1 MNHLRRT
8 KRRKQQLTDTRIAP
22 ASYYSGRGAPGVKA
36 ADGETR
42 RRGAPWSRAVA
53 LSHSGDCPNQI
64 SQKKR
69 EAEGGGHGEAA
80 HHFPLL
86 HTPSPLQRCEAPGGG
101 GGAAGPQCRRL
112 LFLSRSTSLFLL
124 VFSFSR
130 PPPCPPFLPWPPS
143 PSSSPSPS
151 PSSPS
156 PSPYSAPPAGGGRRE
171 PLKSMPA
178 RNRLSVP
185 RLFSPVWVSLM

>member
-1 MNHLRRT
+1 MSIFNNLRRT

-22 ASYYSGRGAPGVKA
+22 ASCYSGRGAPGVKA

-101 GGAAGPQCRRL
+101 GGAAGPQCRRHVVFQPL
-112 LFLSRSTSLFLL
+112 YFSLSLF
-124 VFSFSR
+124 SFCVSFFGLRPALPSR
-130 PPPCPPFLPWPPS
+130 PCPPPPPPPRPLPPPT
-143 PSSSPSPS
+143 PPR
-151 PSSPS
+151 
-156 PSPYSAPPAGGGRRE
+156 PPAAAE
-171 PLKSMPA
+171 E
-178 RNRLSVP
+178 NR
-185 RLFSPVWVSLM
+185 

>member
-112 LFLSRSTSLFLL
+112 LFSSRSTSLFLL

-143 PSSSPSPS
+143 PGLPFPFFDLVYYARKPSHFTG
-151 PSSPS
+151 
-156 PSPYSAPPAGGGRRE
+156 YCLRRLPPVH
-171 PLKSMPA
+171 
-178 RNRLSVP
+178 N
-185 RLFSPVWVSLM
+185 